1 MNRVKVL
8 VGKLPVG
15 IANKGASLAAF
26 SRIHSYR
33 DVLSISTPD
42 FKSSQHINEAV
53 QRLALDDEILAIIRR
68 ALDEDTGSADIT
80 TNSIVEAGA
89 TAAAQIIAKQNG
101 IASGLIIAQ
110 AVFLMIDGGVRFSS
124 NISDGDEVRC
134 GQVLMELKG
143 SARAILTGERTA
155 LNFLGRMS
163 GIATLTHK
171 FFEAVGWTEAVTLET
186 RKTAPGLRTIDQLA
200 VRHGGLG
207 EHQWGFFTVRLL
219 KDKHLGR

>member
-1 MNRVKVL
+1 MNRLKLL
-8 VGKLPVG
+8 VSTLQAG
-15 IANKGASLAAF
+15 IATKRASSLAF
-26 SRIHSYR
+26 SRINSYP

-53 QRLALDDEILAIIRR
+53 PHLALDDEILAIIRR
-68 ALDEDTGSADIT
+68 ALDEDTGSGDIT

-89 TAAAQIIAKQNG
+89 IAAGQIIAKQNG

-110 AVFLMIDGGVRFSS
+110 AVFLMIDGGGRFSS
-124 NISDGDEVRC
+124 NISDGDEVRS

-163 GIATLTHK
+163 GISTLTHK
-171 FFEAVGWTEAVTLET
+171 FVEAVGGTKAVILDT
-186 RKTAPGLRTIDQLA
+186 RKTAPGLRTIDKLA
-200 VRHGGLG
+200 VRNGGCGKYPVWLFDIG
-207 EHQWGFFTVRLL
+207 LVKE
-219 KDKHLGR
+219 KH

>member
-1 MNRVKVL
+1 MNRLKIFVSRL
-8 VGKLPVG
+8 QAG
-15 IANKGASLAAF
+15 IASKRAVSFSF
-26 SRIHSYR
+26 SRINSYP
-33 DVLSISTPD
+33 DVLIISTPD

-53 QRLALDDEILAIIRR
+53 QRLALDDEIPAIIRR
-68 ALDEDTGSADIT
+68 ALDEDTGSGDIT

-101 IASGLIIAQ
+101 IASCLIIAQ

-134 GQVLMELKG
+134 GQVLTELKG

-171 FFEAVGWTEAVTLET
+171 FDEAVGGTKAVILDT
-186 RKTAPGLRTIDQLA
+186 RKNAPGLRTSDKLA
-200 VRHGGLG
+200 VRNCGGG
-207 EHQWGFFTVRLL
+207 EHPCRFFHIVFF
-219 KDKHLGR
+219 